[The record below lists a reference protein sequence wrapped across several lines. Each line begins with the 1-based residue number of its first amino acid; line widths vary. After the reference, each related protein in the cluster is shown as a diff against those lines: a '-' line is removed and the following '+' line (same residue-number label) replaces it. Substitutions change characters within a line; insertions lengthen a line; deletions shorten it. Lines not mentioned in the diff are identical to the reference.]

1 MATKGCFVCGSR
13 TDKFY
18 IMATPN
24 GKKYKL
30 CGRCMMMAKSIAAG
44 AAQEEQ
50 KDETVASETTE

>member
-24 GKKYKL
+24 GKKFKL
-30 CGRCMMMAKSIAAG
+30 CGRCMMMAKSIAKSAESEDVENVE
-44 AAQEEQ
+44 EEQ
-50 KDETVASETTE
+50 